1 MTQDE
6 RIDQL
11 EARLIAYGIVLQFLL
26 QDAPQETKDALVR
39 SAESA
44 VEWGLALPLT
54 DLQIEQIQQL
64 LLSMRQ

>member
-11 EARLIAYGIVLQFLL
+11 EARLLAYGIVLQFLL
-26 QDAPQETKDALVR
+26 QDAPQETRDALVR
-39 SAESA
+39 GAKAA
-44 VEWGLALPLT
+44 VERGLALPLT
-54 DLQIEQIQQL
+54 DLQIDQLQQL